1 MILHLMVINVG
12 GLQVATIYL
21 NKEIIK
27 FTDMEA
33 SWYESSYEIF
43 FAFITPAIEIP
54 NKIAKYHFT
63 MCNLPVDCL
72 YKDVNL

>member
-21 NKEIIK
+21 NKEITK

-33 SWYESSYEIF
+33 S
-43 FAFITPAIEIP
+43 
-54 NKIAKYHFT
+54 
-63 MCNLPVDCL
+63 
-72 YKDVNL
+72 